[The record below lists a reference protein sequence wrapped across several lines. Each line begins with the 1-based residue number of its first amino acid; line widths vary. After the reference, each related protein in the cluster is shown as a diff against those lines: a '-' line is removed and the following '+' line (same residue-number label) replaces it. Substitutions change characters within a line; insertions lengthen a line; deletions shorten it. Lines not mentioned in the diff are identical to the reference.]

1 MQPTTFAWPSAL
13 LLPVPHHT
21 SGKIMCQVLRK
32 IVEDKARE
40 LRDLTTLGDHEAVQ
54 QITEGHEH
62 LVEGQKSC

>member
-1 MQPTTFAWPSAL
+1 
-13 LLPVPHHT
+13 
-21 SGKIMCQVLRK
+21 MCQVLRK